1 MNYEIT
7 FPILPKV
14 NVNRPYQSNL
24 FKFLIL
30 DENGTELKEING
42 DWTKFLVNKKGKTF
56 KRFEPEVTP

>member
-1 MNYEIT
+1 VNYEIT

-42 DWTKFLVNKKGKTF
+42 D
-56 KRFEPEVTP
+56 